1 MKSDLCSPHKEFPL
15 GWQDLLATPD
25 DGVVYPWTGGREV
38 RASGRTFQLK
48 GKSPVEHGWYTF
60 AVTGGRTATLKGPAD
75 VSPDDLFA
83 KNKLVRGYLIADRIL
98 SDNTKA
104 VFSPSEI
111 ASQTEPVAL
120 LEPGLERFAR
130 IRAGRWEDGRLVYVG
145 QEFPLGP
152 EDAVTAAFQDRKASV
167 TDIPHVTPAL
177 NLAFAFETW
186 NRVEAA
192 RLREEAARLARE
204 EEARLEQ
211 EARRANLVRQ
221 LGDGHGRRQMAVVDF
236 ETAARAALRVG
247 GAELLDFRDSHT
259 ANEAV
264 VQFRYQNRR
273 FECVCNKQTL
283 RIVDAG
289 ICLVNHVTGERGDTK
304 FTLESLPAVIGEAI
318 RSGKLVVF
326 RHVDQRG
333 GYVREDEDGWGR
345 FNPDDDDFNEDDD

>member
-1 MKSDLCSPHKEFPL
+1 M

-25 DGVVYPWTGGREV
+25 DTVTYPWTGGREV
-38 RASGRTFQLK
+38 RASGRTFQIK

-60 AVTGGRTATLKGPAD
+60 TVTGGRTATLKGPAD
-75 VSPDDLFA
+75 VSPDDLFP
-83 KNKLVRGYLIADRIL
+83 KNKLVRGYLIADRVL

-104 VFSPSEI
+104 VFSPAEI
-111 ASQTEPVAL
+111 AAQTEPVAL

-130 IRAGRWEDGRLVYVG
+130 IRVGRWEDGRLIYVG

-152 EDAVTAAFQDRKASV
+152 EDAVTAAFQDKQVSV

-186 NRVEAA
+186 NRIEAA

-204 EEARLEQ
+204 EEARLEL

-221 LGDGHGRRQMAVVDF
+221 LGDGKGRREMAVVDF
-236 ETAARAALRVG
+236 EQAARAALVVG
-247 GAELLDFRDSHT
+247 GAELLDWRDSRT

-273 FECVCNKQTL
+273 FECVAHKLTL
-283 RIVDAG
+283 RIIDSG
-289 ICLVNHVTGERGDTK
+289 ICLVNHATGERGDTK

-318 RSGKLVVF
+318 RERKLVVF

-333 GYVREDEDGWGR
+333 GYIRDDDEFQHDRDDEDED
-345 FNPDDDDFNEDDD
+345 D